1 MSKHSY
7 SPETAEK
14 ILNRIMDGE
23 MLTKICAE
31 DDTPTRREFYG
42 WMANRPDLKD
52 AYARATETAMNV
64 TAAKRQNKLFTSSIG
79 FLPVLPARPKR
90 TSPSKVP
97 VGHQM
102 IALDDCR
109 QYIHYSDS

>member
-31 DDTPTRREFYG
+31 DDMPTRREFYG
-42 WMANRPDLKD
+42 WMAIRRTIPSISDRPPEEIFGVMK
-52 AYARATETAMNV
+52 
-64 TAAKRQNKLFTSSIG
+64 Q
-79 FLPVLPARPKR
+79 
-90 TSPSKVP
+90 
-97 VGHQM
+97 
-102 IALDDCR
+102 ALL
-109 QYIHYSDS
+109 IHFREKTTTPD